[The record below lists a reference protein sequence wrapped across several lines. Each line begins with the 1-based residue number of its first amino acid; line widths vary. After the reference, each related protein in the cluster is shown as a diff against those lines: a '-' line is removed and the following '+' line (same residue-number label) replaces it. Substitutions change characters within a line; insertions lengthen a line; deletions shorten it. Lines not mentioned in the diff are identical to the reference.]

1 MRWGVVH
8 RPVFPA
14 RNARAMALQHPC
26 NDDSETFSPLGS
38 LGVLQCLSAA
48 SGVRF
53 PSHRYV
59 PPPVCRPGRP
69 ARLRTSSSPHRLP
82 LKACL
87 PVCRLGRPNRQGGV
101 IFRRDRVGKRGSYR
115 FLFYEKMTVGV
126 GLESRPF
133 ACHSRPG
140 FNRSRA
146 YGFLPEA
153 RRNDGRACGHINHS
167 PLEGESQ
174 RPSREAKAD
183 AVGGCPPARPNR
195 PSLPIQPPRP
205 VILSGFL
212 LEPVPH
218 VSSGGRNDRI

>member
-1 MRWGVVH
+1 MRWGVVR

-59 PPPVCRPGRP
+59 PPPVCRLGRP

-82 LKACL
+82 LK
-87 PVCRLGRPNRQGGV
+87 GGV

-133 ACHSRPG
+133 ACHSRPRMYPAGAGMTG
-140 FNRSRA
+140 FSSPYEILNQPVTPAGFKHALECLNRGPGSTA
-146 YGFLPEA
+146 
-153 RRNDGRACGHINHS
+153 
-167 PLEGESQ
+167 
-174 RPSREAKAD
+174 
-183 AVGGCPPARPNR
+183 
-195 PSLPIQPPRP
+195 
-205 VILSGFL
+205 
-212 LEPVPH
+212 
-218 VSSGGRNDRI
+218 